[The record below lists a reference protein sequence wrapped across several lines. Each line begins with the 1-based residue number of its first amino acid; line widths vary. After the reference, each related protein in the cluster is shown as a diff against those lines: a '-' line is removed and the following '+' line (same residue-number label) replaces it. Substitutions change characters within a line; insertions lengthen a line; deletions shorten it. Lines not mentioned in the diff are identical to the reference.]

1 MRNGATALV
10 LVASVTA
17 ACSGEIG
24 GASQGAQGG
33 GAGPSGT
40 SSTGQT
46 GSGGLGG
53 GTGSGGASATS
64 GGPGG
69 SGGGASTSSGGTGG
83 SSTSTSSTS
92 STSSATTGGTG
103 GGGGSTCGDPGNG
116 PSQGGGGPTCT
127 FPQGV
132 PDEDFIASACSYGDT
147 DPAVDQAVTA
157 VMQNLT
163 GCSPGSDCPIVGFAG
178 ATIDEQCQSFFA
190 AVTEQL
196 RAQGYCAG
204 QHIVGATDEIA
215 VSNTGCTG
223 KWYGY
228 HICFFGGPKVVW
240 MPGARRGWWM
250 IAPQYCP

>member
-10 LVASVTA
+10 LSASMIA

-24 GASQGAQGG
+24 GGGVGAQGAGAGTNGTG
-33 GAGPSGT
+33 GAGL
-40 SSTGQT
+40 T

-53 GTGSGGASATS
+53 SAGSDNTGGTGATS

-69 SGGGASTSSGGTGG
+69 SGGGAQSSSGGTGG
-83 SSTSTSSTS
+83 SGST
-92 STSSATTGGTG
+92 TSSASSSSGGTG
-103 GGGGSTCGDPGNG
+103 GAGGSTCGDPGGG
-116 PSQGGGGPTCT
+116 PSQGGGGPSCT

-132 PDEDFIASACSYGDT
+132 PDQDFIATACSYGDT
-147 DPAVDQAVTA
+147 DPAVDQAVVA

-178 ATIDEQCQSFFA
+178 ATVDEQCQSFFA

-228 HICFFGGPKVVW
+228 HVCFFGGPKVVW
-240 MPGARRGWWM
+240 MPGAKRGWWM